1 MEKHD
6 RGSLFGSAALG
17 TLARRWREGTLGEV
31 LEDWRWILSYTKRYR
46 RAVAC
51 YALLGVAGASLGLV
65 SAVASK
71 YAIDVITGHQ
81 VSRVGAMAALMV
93 GAALVSLALR
103 SLVSR
108 ASAKINLSVNNDIQ
122 ASVFDS
128 ILDADY
134 LELSRFSSGDLL
146 NRFNGDV
153 STVAANA
160 VSYLPNLIVGLYTF
174 AATFLVIL
182 HYDAVMAFI
191 ALGSAPFLLL
201 ASRYLMKRM
210 RRHNQ
215 EVRELSSRLMTFEA
229 ETFYNLDT
237 FKSFG
242 LMERRGRDLRQRQ
255 AEYREANLRYN
266 LFTIQT
272 DAALSLLG
280 LAVQF
285 AAFGYCLY
293 LLWSGR
299 IAYGTMTLFITQSG
313 KLSSTFN
320 SLAGAVPTFLSSS
333 VAAHRIRE
341 LTQLRRETHVPVDS
355 ALERQASRGFEVR
368 LENVSFCYDREEPV
382 IAGAEFLARP
392 GEIVALVGPS
402 GEGKTTM
409 IRLML
414 GLVRPAAGRAFLRTA
429 DGGETEMNAETRR
442 LFSYVP
448 QGNTILSGTIAEN
461 LRLVKE
467 NATDGELEEALRLA
481 CAWEFVSGMPEGIH
495 SGVGER
501 GRGLSEGQAQRL
513 AIARAILR
521 DAPILLLD
529 EATSA
534 LDVATERRVLRNLA
548 ESRPNRTCIVTTH
561 RPSVLNLCRRVY
573 RVTDG
578 QVTELTAE
586 ESGRAA
592 MEF

>member
-1 MEKHD
+1 MKKRD
-6 RGSLFGSAALG
+6 RENLFGSAALG

-31 LEDWRWILSYTKRYR
+31 LEDWRWILGYTKRYR

-51 YALLGVAGASLGLV
+51 YAVLGVASASLGLV
-65 SAVASK
+65 SAVAGK
-71 YAIDVITGHQ
+71 YAIDVITGRQ

-108 ASAKINLSVNNDIQ
+108 ASARINLCVNNDIQ
-122 ASVFDS
+122 AAVFDS
-128 ILDADY
+128 VLNADY
-134 LELSRFSSGDLL
+134 LELNRFSSGDLL
-146 NRFNGDV
+146 NRLNGDV
-153 STVAANA
+153 GTVAANA

-174 AATFLVIL
+174 CATFLVIL
-182 HYDAVMAFI
+182 HYDAVMALI

-215 EVRELSSRLMTFEA
+215 EVREITSGLMTFEA

-242 LMERRGRDLRQRQ
+242 LAERRGRDLRTKQE
-255 AEYREANLRYN
+255 EYRDASLRYN

-285 AAFGYCLY
+285 TAFGYCLY

-299 IAYGTMTLFITQSG
+299 IAFGTMTLFLSQSG
-313 KLSSTFN
+313 KLSTTFN

-341 LTQLRRETHVPVDS
+341 LTQLRREPRVCPDS
-355 ALERQASRGFEVR
+355 RPEEEAPGGFEVCLR
-368 LENVSFCYDREEPV
+368 QVSFRYGGQTPV
-382 IAGAEFLARP
+382 MAEADFLARP
-392 GEIVALVGPS
+392 GEIVSLVGPS

-414 GLVRPAAGRAFLRTA
+414 GLVRPEEGRAFLRTA
-429 DGGETEMNAETRR
+429 GGGETELNAGTRH

-467 NATDGELEEALRLA
+467 GATDGEIEAALRLA
-481 CAWEFVSGMPEGIH
+481 CAWEFVSGMPGGIH
-495 SGVGER
+495 AAVGER

-513 AIARAILR
+513 AIARAVLR

-534 LDVATERRVLRNLA
+534 LDEATERRVLRNLA
-548 ESRPNRTCIVTTH
+548 ESRPRRTCIVTTH

-578 QVTELTAE
+578 RVEELTPE
-586 ESGRAA
+586 ESGRPA
-592 MEF
+592 MEL